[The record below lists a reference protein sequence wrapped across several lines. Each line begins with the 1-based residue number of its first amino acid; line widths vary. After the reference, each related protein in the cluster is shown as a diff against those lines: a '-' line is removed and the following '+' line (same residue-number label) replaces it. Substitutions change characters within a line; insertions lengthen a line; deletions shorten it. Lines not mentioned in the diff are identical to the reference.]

1 MKKHLFTL
9 TMLFLSITF
18 IAQGQDK
25 DKSSYPWSFS
35 FSYSPKINASKYKNN
50 LNSGDYSYFTSFDH
64 KFDHRITK
72 NLAISFGVDFN
83 RFFLDQEYQSFN
95 GVYSEIRNSY
105 QKTILIEFPM
115 QLNYHFRD
123 TSKVFD
129 PYIKIAYRNA
139 FYYHNIESSYGYDHY
154 ELIRYFSFVEVGI
167 GSYLKLSDNFSLI
180 YESSLGYG
188 LNYRSPHYFYIEGLV
203 GIRYTLK

>member
-1 MKKHLFTL
+1 MKKLLFTL
-9 TMLFLSITF
+9 TLLLLSIPF
-18 IAQGQDK
+18 VAKGQEK
-25 DKSSYPWSFS
+25 DKKSYPWSFS

-83 RFFLDQEYQSFN
+83 KFLLDMNYQSSI
-95 GVYSEIRNSY
+95 GVVPEITTNY
-105 QKTILIEFPM
+105 LKTILIEFPM

-129 PYIKIAYRNA
+129 PYLKIAYRNV
-139 FYYHNIESSYGYDHY
+139 FHYENIESIAGYYHY
-154 ELIRYFSFVEVGI
+154 ELIRYFSFIEVGI
-167 GSYLKLSDNFSLI
+167 GSYLKLSNNFSII
-180 YESSLGYG
+180 YESSLGFG
-188 LNYRSPHYFYIEGLV
+188 LNYKSPHYFYIEGLV